1 MDTIR
6 PVPLS
11 LLRAVSERVKRVGLK
26 PHALL
31 ARRAK
36 LAAMDAWM
44 RGASQFQA
52 IAAAHAVLGGI
63 PLPLP
68 PSGDAA

>member
-11 LLRAVSERVKRVGLK
+11 LLRAVTERAKRIGIAEK
-26 PHALL
+26 ALL
-31 ARRAK
+31 TRRAK
-36 LAAMDAWM
+36 LAAIDAWQH
-44 RGASQFQA
+44 GSTHFQS

-63 PLPLP
+63 PLPTP
-68 PSGDAA
+68 DPEAA